1 MRKNCKCSLLTNTKG
16 ICMKKALYMFALLGL
31 LACGEERKDESHQ
44 NAKNAILQTERDFE
58 ELVATKG
65 VAEGFAF
72 YADDSAVVQ
81 RRDALVRGKEA
92 IRKNYL
98 NWRYT
103 NIVLKWTPDFVDVAS
118 SGDLGYTY
126 GHYFFSAIDST
137 GAVVRDSGIFHTV
150 WKRQQ
155 NGTWRYV
162 WD

>member
-1 MRKNCKCSLLTNTKG
+1 
-16 ICMKKALYMFALLGL
+16 MKKVLIIFALIGL
-31 LACGEERKDESHQ
+31 LACGEERKDESQQ

-58 ELVATKG
+58 DMVATKG

-81 RRDALVRGKEA
+81 RRDSLIRGKAA
-92 IRKNYL
+92 IGRNYR

-103 NIVLKWTPDFVDVAS
+103 NVVLKWTPGFVDVSA

-126 GHYFFSAIDST
+126 GRYFFSAIDST
-137 GAVVRDSGIFHTV
+137 GAVIRDSGIFHTV
-150 WKRQQ
+150 WKRQE